1 MIKKFKNEFWNDNIK
16 IFNHIYVGTN
26 DYEKDLLYLQ
36 NKVSDIIDKNILIYD
51 NILITVSGGW
61 FYILSIIP
69 NNIYFKYI
77 YIYDINPNML
87 FIYNLIYLLFIISNT
102 YDNFIT
108 NLFCRIV
115 DHKLLKTN
123 NNKYIEEFMNIQY
136 DKNIYNNIK
145 KKLKKYGTNGKYA
158 YIIYKLFI
166 KKHVINNNNKYINTI
181 PTYYYDDN
189 NPKIFN
195 KKLHTT
201 QSINNTYHYLT
212 TFYYNILEPFISN
225 ISYNN
230 LRNHLL
236 YSNINFLTFDLN
248 KININ
253 SFNFNNISIKT
264 NILLYIDGIDLEF
277 SNYLIIKRNDL
288 FNEINNIVK
297 NNNYIENFFVLS
309 TKSGLTQINKNNI
322 IYDNIYNKN
331 PLKFNNKKIYDSII
345 LNDKIND
352 SYIIKLNNNN
362 KYYIIKTFKSSEK
375 YNLFKKIP
383 KPFNSHIHFSMIVP
397 YKKILNIIN
406 NENINIYI
414 KIKNNIITLGYENEE
429 LNNKN
434 SVLYDK
440 NIHHNIVI
448 KYINNITN
456 NINFN
461 NINLLG

>member
-1 MIKKFKNEFWNDNIK
+1 M
-16 IFNHIYVGTN
+16 
-26 DYEKDLLYLQ
+26 
-36 NKVSDIIDKNILIYD
+36 
-51 NILITVSGGW
+51 
-61 FYILSIIP
+61 
-69 NNIYFKYI
+69 
-77 YIYDINPNML
+77 
-87 FIYNLIYLLFIISNT
+87 
-102 YDNFIT
+102 
-108 NLFCRIV
+108 
-115 DHKLLKTN
+115 
-123 NNKYIEEFMNIQY
+123 
-136 DKNIYNNIK
+136 
-145 KKLKKYGTNGKYA
+145 
-158 YIIYKLFI
+158 
-166 KKHVINNNNKYINTI
+166 
-181 PTYYYDDN
+181 
-189 NPKIFN
+189 
-195 KKLHTT
+195 
-201 QSINNTYHYLT
+201 
-212 TFYYNILEPFISN
+212 
-225 ISYNN
+225 
-230 LRNHLL
+230 

-406 NENINIYI
+406 YENINIYI